1 MLLLSTLYSSKKLFS
16 AKIWSCMAVCCTRI
30 LSLSHTHTHTHTYI
44 CSVSIALSSVF
55 STRGWCVCVCV
66 SVLIIQDCFYCLS
79 SIHSLSSVWLLADR
93 RFNSAIN
100 NLSLTFDPCGCTNC
114 LMLCRWS
121 QALKN
126 CRDVSG
132 PDLP

>member
-1 MLLLSTLYSSKKLFS
+1 MLLLSTLYSSKNYSQQKYEDDDCLLY
-16 AKIWSCMAVCCTRI
+16 TY
-30 LSLSHTHTHTHTYI
+30 SLSHTHTHTYMYVYVLFPSLSPQ
-44 CSVSIALSSVF
+44 CSALED
-55 STRGWCVCVCV
+55 GVCVCV

-100 NLSLTFDPCGCTNC
+100 NLGLTFDPCGCTNC

-121 QALKN
+121 EALKN